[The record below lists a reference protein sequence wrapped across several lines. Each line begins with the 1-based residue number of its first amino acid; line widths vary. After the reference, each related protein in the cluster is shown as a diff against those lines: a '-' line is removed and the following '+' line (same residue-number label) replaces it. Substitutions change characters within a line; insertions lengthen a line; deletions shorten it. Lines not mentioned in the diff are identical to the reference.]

1 MKITELPD
9 YTLAPTSTA
18 LFPVTI
24 GGTTYK
30 ATLSDLAFETFA
42 LPYTYTPTGTTSPQT
57 INKSSGSVNAITGSL
72 SVTVTNNK
80 CTSTSIVF
88 ATFMS
93 NDAAGAVK
101 NVVPGSGSFTINFTA
116 GLAGETKIGFML
128 IN

>member
-1 MKITELPD
+1 MKISDLPD

-18 LFPVTI
+18 LFPSTI
-24 GGTTYK
+24 GGITYK
-30 ATLSDLAFETFA
+30 TTLSDLAFETFT
-42 LPYTYTPTGTTSPQT
+42 LPYTYTPTGTTLPQT

>member
-1 MKITELPD
+1 MKISELPE
-9 YTLAPTSTA
+9 YTLAPTATA
-18 LFPVTI
+18 EFPMTI
-24 GGTTYK
+24 SGTTYRG
-30 ATLSDLAFETFA
+30 TLSDLAFETIS
-42 LPYTYTPTGTTSPQT
+42 LPYTYTPIGTTSPQT

-116 GLAGETKIGFML
+116 GLAGETKIGFIV